1 MKVQFILAACLVAA
15 AFAAPVENFI
25 DPDCVEEDMV
35 IEEPMADIEAEFGL
49 SEPSLRVDF
58 GANNDAEC
66 EDDIPEA
73 SPEPTTAVEECE
85 DEPIEPTTAE
95 PEPETDACVSEIAE
109 TEAPAPEPTAA
120 ECEEPEET
128 TPEPADECEEGE
140 SNEEAPEIG
149 FRIEPAH
156 VLSDLEIIGE
166 EQELPVVEECEE

>member
-1 MKVQFILAACLVAA
+1 MVIEEPMADI
-15 AFAAPVENFI
+15 AAPVENFI

-66 EDDIPEA
+66 EDGIPEP

-85 DEPIEPTTAE
+85 DG
-95 PEPETDACVSEIAE
+95 DS
-109 TEAPAPEPTAA
+109 
-120 ECEEPEET
+120 
-128 TPEPADECEEGE
+128 DEQ
-140 SNEEAPEIG
+140 APEIN

-166 EQELPVVEECEE
+166 EQELPAVEECEE